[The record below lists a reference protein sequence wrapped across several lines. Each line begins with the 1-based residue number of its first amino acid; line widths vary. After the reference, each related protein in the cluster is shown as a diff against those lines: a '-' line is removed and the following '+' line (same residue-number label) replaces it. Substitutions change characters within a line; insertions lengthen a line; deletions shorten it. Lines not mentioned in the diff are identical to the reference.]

1 MALFRKRRRVD
12 VGRYVA
18 PDPRPE
24 LPVDELVDEGALI
37 AGAAVRL
44 AVKNG
49 IVLRALRDRADYDEQ
64 VATDSVRQEL
74 LDLVAEK
81 IDDAERIADAREG
94 ARDRH
99 GKAVHQSDYRE
110 GDLHTLR
117 RREDVSRGLADRLR
131 ELSDD
136 DEYLRSTFAR
146 ANDAAL
152 DELSAWIGATIPG
165 TGAPRDPIAYER
177 NKTERLRALISVDL
191 ATLEAQN
198 IPEY

>member
-18 PDPRPE
+18 PAPRPE
-24 LPVDELVDEGALI
+24 LPVDELVDEGVLI
-37 AGAAVRL
+37 AGSALRL

-49 IVLRALRDRADYDEQ
+49 IVLRALRDRADYDE
-64 VATDSVRQEL
+64 AEALDAVRHEL
-74 LDLVAEK
+74 RDLAEEK
-81 IDDAERIADAREG
+81 DDDASRIADAREDATG
-94 ARDRH
+94 RS
-99 GKAVHQSDYRE
+99 GKAVHQSDYRA
-110 GDLHTLR
+110 GDLGTLK

-136 DEYLRSTFAR
+136 TEYLRDMYAR
-146 ANDAAL
+146 ANEAAL

-165 TGAPRDPIAYER
+165 TGAPRDPSAYEEGR
-177 NKTERLRALISVDL
+177 DERLRALVTVDL
-191 ATLEAQN
+191 AMLETRN